1 MEHFY
6 KKFRL
11 VKNNE
16 KTLIPRRLIMV
27 EGKQVQIRASEL
39 KIWRVQIFRPESKS
53 FISVFSKL
61 DTAVKVLVM
70 ILWFQLILSTHQ
82 C

>member
-70 ILWFQLILSTHQ
+70 IL
-82 C
+82 